1 VTNMGKGKP
10 FLEVL
15 ASAIHEDY
23 RFPFL
28 EVFAFLYA
36 AGTFLF
42 ASFGVNITAVGTT
55 SQAMATANETI
66 AYGAVSSI
74 LSMPLF
80 IFIILI
86 FKNIAYGLGSDL
98 EKGIIQTF
106 FSYPLKRWGI
116 LTAKLL
122 SALGVALLLFLGL
135 QISGLYILAPDII
148 LPQLG
153 TVLLTY
159 AASLSYPLLIAGI
172 MLLLTLK
179 LRRGG
184 ISLVWGIVLYFA
196 MSMVSGI
203 ATIFAIVTET
213 PLSLQIISAISPSII
228 LQQYYAGT
236 LGDFW
241 APAFSEALLY
251 TGVSYV
257 IVAVVFALGYI
268 YFSRRLN
275 L

>member
-1 VTNMGKGKP
+1 MKGMGKGKP

-36 AGTFLF
+36 AATFLF
-42 ASFGVNITAVGTT
+42 ASFGVSITAVGTT
-55 SQAMATANETI
+55 GQAMATANETI
-66 AYGAVSSI
+66 AYGLVSSI
-74 LSMPLF
+74 LGIPLLV
-80 IFIILI
+80 FIILI

-98 EKGIIQTF
+98 EKGIIQTH
-106 FSYPLKRWGI
+106 FSYPLKRRGI

-122 SALGVALLLFLGL
+122 SALGVALLLFLGI
-135 QISGLYILAPDII
+135 QISALYILAPDII
-148 LPQLG
+148 LPQLS

-159 AASLSYPLLIAGI
+159 AANLSYPLLIAGI
-172 MLLLTLK
+172 MLLLTLQ

-184 ISLVWGIVLYFA
+184 ISLVVGLVLYAA
-196 MSMVSGI
+196 MSIVSGI

-213 PLSLQIISAISPSII
+213 PLSLQIISAISPSIV
-228 LQQYYAGT
+228 LQQYYGGT

-241 APAFSEALLY
+241 TPAFSEVLLY

-257 IVAVVFALGYI
+257 IMAFVFALGYT

>member
-1 VTNMGKGKP
+1 MGKGKP
-10 FLEVL
+10 FLEVF
-15 ASAIHEDY
+15 ASAVHEDY

-28 EVFAFLYA
+28 EVFAFLYTL
-36 AGTFLF
+36 GTFVF
-42 ASFGVNITAVGTT
+42 ASFGVTITAQGTT
-55 SQAMATANETI
+55 NQAI
-66 AYGAVSSI
+66 AYGAVTSI
-74 LSMPLF
+74 LSIPLF

-86 FKNIAYGLGSDL
+86 FKNIAHGLGSDL
-98 EKGIIQTF
+98 EKGIIQTY
-106 FSYPLKRWGI
+106 FSYPLKRRGI

-122 SALGVALLLFLGL
+122 SALGVALLLFLGI
-135 QISGLYILAPDII
+135 QISALYILAPDIV

-159 AASLSYPLLIAGI
+159 AANLSYPFLIAGI

-184 ISLVWGIVLYFA
+184 ISLVAGILLYFA
-196 MSMVSGI
+196 MSIISGI
-203 ATIFAIVTET
+203 ATFFAIATES
-213 PLSLQIISAISPSII
+213 PLGLQIISVISPSLA
-228 LQQYYAGT
+228 LQQYYG
-236 LGDFW
+236 GIFDFW
-241 APAFSEALLY
+241 TPAFSEVLIY

-257 IVAVVFALGYI
+257 IVAFVFFLGYT

>member
-1 VTNMGKGKP
+1 MGKGKP

-15 ASAIHEDY
+15 SSAIHEDY

-36 AGTFLF
+36 LGTFVF
-42 ASFGVNITAVGTT
+42 ASFGVTITAQG
-55 SQAMATANETI
+55 ATNEAI
-66 AYGAVSSI
+66 AYDVVSST
-74 LSMPLF
+74 LSIPLF
-80 IFIILI
+80 IFIILV
-86 FKNIAYGLGSDL
+86 FKNIAHGLGSDL
-98 EKGIIQTF
+98 EKGIIQTY
-106 FSYPLKRWGI
+106 FSYPLRRRGI

-122 SALGVALLLFLGL
+122 SALGVALLLFLGI
-135 QISGLYILAPDII
+135 QISALYILAPDII

-184 ISLVWGIVLYFA
+184 ISLVVGLVLYFA

-203 ATIFAIVTET
+203 ATIFAIYTEN
-213 PLSLQIISAISPSII
+213 PVSLQIISAISPSLV
-228 LQQYYAGT
+228 LQQYYGGM

-241 APAFSEALLY
+241 APAFSEVLFY

-257 IVAVVFALGYI
+257 IVAFIFFLGYI

>member
-1 VTNMGKGKP
+1 VTDMGKGKP

-36 AGTFLF
+36 LGTFVF
-42 ASFGVNITAVGTT
+42 ASFGVIITAADAT
-55 SQAMATANETI
+55 SQVMATANEVI
-66 AYGAVSSI
+66 AYGAVTSI
-74 LSMPLF
+74 LSIPLS
-80 IFIILI
+80 IFIILV

-98 EKGIIQTF
+98 EKGIIQTY
-106 FSYPLKRWGI
+106 FSYPLRRRGI

-122 SALGVALLLFLGL
+122 SALGVALLIFLGI
-135 QISGLYILAPDII
+135 QISALYILAPDIV

-184 ISLVWGIVLYFA
+184 ISLVVGIVLYFA

-213 PLSLQIISAISPSII
+213 PLSLQIISAISPSIV
-228 LQQYYAGT
+228 LQQYYGGT

-241 APAFSEALLY
+241 TPAFSEVLLY

-257 IVAVVFALGYI
+257 IMAFVFALGYT

>member
-1 VTNMGKGKP
+1 VRRKGVNEVGKGRP

-15 ASAIHEDY
+15 SSAIHEDY

-28 EVFAFLYA
+28 ELFAFLYA
-36 AGTFLF
+36 LGTFVF
-42 ASFGVNITAVGTT
+42 ASFGVTITAQSTT
-55 SQAMATANETI
+55 EEAV

-74 LSMPLF
+74 LSVPLF

-98 EKGIIQTF
+98 EKGIIQTY
-106 FSYPLKRWGI
+106 FSYPLKRRGI

-122 SALGVALLLFLGL
+122 SALGIALLLFLGI
-135 QISGLYILAPDII
+135 QISALYILAPDIV

-153 TVLLTY
+153 TVLITY

-172 MLLLTLK
+172 MVLLTLG

-184 ISLVWGIVLYFA
+184 ISLVVGIVLYFA
-196 MSMVSGI
+196 MSTVSGI
-203 ATIFAIVTET
+203 ATVFAIFTKT
-213 PLSLQIISAISPSII
+213 PISLQIISAISPTIV
-228 LQQYYAGT
+228 LQQYYGGG

-241 APAFSEALLY
+241 APPFSEVLIY
-251 TGVSYV
+251 TGVSYM
-257 IVAVVFALGYI
+257 IVAFVFALGYI

>member
-1 VTNMGKGKP
+1 VTGMGKGKP

-15 ASAIHEDY
+15 SSAIHEDY

-28 EVFAFLYA
+28 ELFAFLYA
-36 AGTFLF
+36 LGTFVF
-42 ASFGVNITAVGTT
+42 ANFGVIITATDATNQVI
-55 SQAMATANETI
+55 ATANEVA
-66 AYGAVSSI
+66 AYWAVSSI
-74 LSMPLF
+74 LSLPLS
-80 IFIILI
+80 IFIILV

-98 EKGIIQTF
+98 EKGIIQTY
-106 FSYPLKRWGI
+106 FSYPLKRRGI

-122 SALGVALLLFLGL
+122 SALGVALLLFLGM
-135 QISGLYILAPDII
+135 QISGLYILAPDLIV
-148 LPQLG
+148 PQLG

-159 AASLSYPLLIAGI
+159 AANLSYPLLIAGI

-184 ISLVWGIVLYFA
+184 ISLVVGLVLYFA
-196 MSMVSGI
+196 MSVISGI
-203 ATIFAIVTET
+203 ATIFAIVTEN
-213 PLSLQIISAISPSII
+213 PLSLQIISAISPSIV
-228 LQQYYAGT
+228 LQQYYGGT
-236 LGDFW
+236 LGDYW

-257 IVAVVFALGYI
+257 IVAFVFFLGYT

>member
-1 VTNMGKGKP
+1 MGKGRP

-23 RFPFL
+23 RFPLL

-36 AGTFLF
+36 LGTFVF
-42 ASFGVNITAVGTT
+42 ASFGVSITALGTT
-55 SQAMATANETI
+55 GQAMATLKETV
-66 AYGAVSSI
+66 AYGAVSSL
-74 LSMPLF
+74 LSMPLL

-98 EKGIIQTF
+98 EKRIIQTY
-106 FSYPLKRWGI
+106 FSYPIKRWGI

-122 SALGVALLLFLGL
+122 SALGVALLLFLGM

-159 AASLSYPLLIAGI
+159 VASLSYPLLIAGI

-184 ISLVWGIVLYFA
+184 ISLVVGLVLYFA
-196 MSMVSGI
+196 MSMVTGI
-203 ATIFAIVTET
+203 ATIVAIFTES
-213 PLSLQIISAISPSII
+213 PLAFQIISAISPSLI

-241 APAFSEALLY
+241 APAFSEVLLY

-257 IVAVVFALGYI
+257 FVAVVFVLGYI

>member
-1 VTNMGKGKP
+1 MGKGKP

-36 AGTFLF
+36 AGTFVF
-42 ASFGVNITAVGTT
+42 ASFGVNIAAVGTT
-55 SQAMATANETI
+55 SQAMATANETV
-66 AYGAVSSI
+66 AYGLVSSI
-74 LSMPLF
+74 LSTPLF

-98 EKGIIQTF
+98 EKGIVQTF

-122 SALGVALLLFLGL
+122 SALGVALLLFLGI
-135 QISGLYILAPDII
+135 QISALYILAPDIV
-148 LPQLG
+148 LPQFS

-172 MLLLTLK
+172 MLLITLQ

-184 ISLVWGIVLYFA
+184 ISLVIGIVLYFA
-196 MSMVSGI
+196 MAIVQLI
-203 ATIFAIVTET
+203 ATVFAIVSES
-213 PLSLQIISAISPSII
+213 PLPFQILSAISPSLV
-228 LQQYYAGT
+228 LQQYYAGGI
-236 LGDFW
+236 GDFW
-241 APAFSEALLY
+241 APAFSEVLLY
-251 TGVSYV
+251 TGVGYV
-257 IVAVVFALGYI
+257 IVAFVFALGYI

>member
-1 VTNMGKGKP
+1 MGKGKP

-42 ASFGVNITAVGTT
+42 ASFGLDITATGTT

-66 AYGAVSSI
+66 AYGVVSSL

-98 EKGIIQTF
+98 EKGIIQTY

-116 LTAKLL
+116 LTAKFL

-153 TVLLTY
+153 TVFLTY

-172 MLLLTLK
+172 MFLLTLK

-184 ISLVWGIVLYFA
+184 ITLVVGIVLYFA

-203 ATIFAIVTET
+203 FTES
-213 PLSLQIISAISPSII
+213 PLPLQIIAAISPSLV
-228 LQQYYAGT
+228 LQQYYAGS

-241 APAFSEALLY
+241 APAFSEVLLY

-257 IVAVVFALGYI
+257 IVALVFALGYI

>member
-1 VTNMGKGKP
+1 MRKGKP

-36 AGTFLF
+36 LGTFVF
-42 ASFGVNITAVGTT
+42 ASFGVTIIT
-55 SQAMATANETI
+55 SQDAASQVTATANEAV

-74 LSMPLF
+74 LSLPLF
-80 IFIILI
+80 IFIILV

-98 EKGIIQTF
+98 EKGIIQTY
-106 FSYPLKRWGI
+106 FSYPLKRHAI
-116 LTAKLL
+116 LTAKLI
-122 SALGVALLLFLGL
+122 SALGVALLLFLGI

-148 LPQLG
+148 VPQIG

-184 ISLVWGIVLYFA
+184 ISLVIGLVLYFS
-196 MSMVSGI
+196 MSIVSGI
-203 ATIFAIVTET
+203 ATIFAIFTKN
-213 PLSLQIISAISPSII
+213 PIALQIISAISPSIT
-228 LQQYYAGT
+228 LQQYYGGI
-236 LGDFW
+236 LGNFW
-241 APAFSEALLY
+241 APTFSEIIVY

-257 IVAVVFALGYI
+257 IVGFVFVLGYT

>member
-1 VTNMGKGKP
+1 MGKGKP

-15 ASAIHEDY
+15 SSAIHEDY

-28 EVFAFLYA
+28 ELFAFLYA
-36 AGTFLF
+36 LGTFVF
-42 ASFGVNITAVGTT
+42 ASFGVTITAQGGTN
-55 SQAMATANETI
+55 QAIATANEVI

-74 LSMPLF
+74 LSLPLS
-80 IFIILI
+80 IFIILV

-98 EKGIIQTF
+98 EKGIIQTY
-106 FSYPLKRWGI
+106 FSYPLKRRGI

-122 SALGVALLLFLGL
+122 SALGVALLLFLGI
-135 QISGLYILAPDII
+135 QISGLYILAPDIV

-159 AASLSYPLLIAGI
+159 AANLSYPLLIAGI

-184 ISLVWGIVLYFA
+184 ISLVVGLVLYFA
-196 MSMVSGI
+196 MSIVSGI

-213 PLSLQIISAISPSII
+213 PLSLQIISAISPSIV
-228 LQQYYAGT
+228 LQQYYGGL

-241 APAFSEALLY
+241 VPAFSEVLLY

-257 IVAVVFALGYI
+257 IVAFVFFLGYT

>member
-1 VTNMGKGKP
+1 MGKGKP

-36 AGTFLF
+36 LGTFVF
-42 ASFGVNITAVGTT
+42 ANFGVIITATDATNQVI
-55 SQAMATANETI
+55 ATANEVA
-66 AYGAVSSI
+66 AYWAVSSI
-74 LSMPLF
+74 LSLPLS
-80 IFIILI
+80 IFIILV

-98 EKGIIQTF
+98 EKGIIQTY
-106 FSYPLKRWGI
+106 FSYPLKRRGI

-122 SALGVALLLFLGL
+122 SALGVALLLFLGM

-159 AASLSYPLLIAGI
+159 AANLSYPLLIAGI

-184 ISLVWGIVLYFA
+184 ISLVVGLVLYFA
-196 MSMVSGI
+196 MSVISGI
-203 ATIFAIVTET
+203 ATIFAIVTEN
-213 PLSLQIISAISPSII
+213 PLSLQIISAISPSIV
-228 LQQYYAGT
+228 LQQYYGGT
-236 LGDFW
+236 LGDYW

-257 IVAVVFALGYI
+257 IVAFVFFLGYT

>member
-1 VTNMGKGKP
+1 MGKGKP

-28 EVFAFLYA
+28 ELFAFLYA
-36 AGTFLF
+36 LGTFVF
-42 ASFGVNITAVGTT
+42 ASFGV
-55 SQAMATANETI
+55 TI
-66 AYGAVSSI
+66 AATDATNQVTATVNEVAAYWAVSSI
-74 LSMPLF
+74 LSLPLS
-80 IFIILI
+80 IFIILV

-98 EKGIIQTF
+98 EKGIIQTY
-106 FSYPLKRWGI
+106 FSYPLKRSGI

-122 SALGVALLLFLGL
+122 SALGVALLLFLGM

-159 AASLSYPLLIAGI
+159 AANLSYPLLIAGI

-184 ISLVWGIVLYFA
+184 ISLVVGLVLYFA
-196 MSMVSGI
+196 MSVISGI
-203 ATIFAIVTET
+203 ATIFAIVTEN
-213 PLSLQIISAISPSII
+213 PLSLQIISAISPTIA
-228 LQQYYAGT
+228 LQQYYAGS
-236 LGDFW
+236 LGDYW
-241 APAFSEALLY
+241 APAFSETLLY

-257 IVAVVFALGYI
+257 IVAFVFFLGYS

>member
-1 VTNMGKGKP
+1 MGKGKP

-15 ASAIHEDY
+15 SSAIHEDY

-28 EVFAFLYA
+28 ELFAFLYA
-36 AGTFLF
+36 LGTFVF
-42 ASFGVNITAVGTT
+42 ASFGVSITTAQGAA
-55 SQAMATANETI
+55 SQAVATTNETI
-66 AYGAVSSI
+66 AYGSVSSI
-74 LSMPLF
+74 LSLPLF

-98 EKGIIQTF
+98 EKGIIQTY
-106 FSYPLKRWGI
+106 FSYPLKRRGI

-122 SALGVALLLFLGL
+122 SALGVALLLFLGI
-135 QISGLYILAPDII
+135 QISALYILAPDII
-148 LPQLG
+148 LPQFG

-159 AASLSYPLLIAGI
+159 AANLSYPLLIAGI

-184 ISLVWGIVLYFA
+184 ISLVAGIVLYFA
-196 MSMVSGI
+196 MSIVSGI
-203 ATIFAIVTET
+203 ATVFAWATES
-213 PLSLQIISAISPSII
+213 PLGLQILSAISPSLA
-228 LQQYYAGT
+228 LQQHYG
-236 LGDFW
+236 GIFDFW
-241 APAFSEALLY
+241 TPAFSEVLIY

-257 IVAVVFALGYI
+257 IVAFVFFLGYT